1 MPSFCYLFNIMSSPA
16 KAAQDLLTSIK
27 HNSLG
32 ELRFCLANNPNLSID
47 EVRDRKSATVLHQVS
62 NNDNT
67 DMLELLLRHYDKL
80 TAADPVTYTAD
91 RKKTWLN
98 HKDAEGFSCLHYAVF
113 KANWK
118 SAQLLEE
125 HGSDIYQV
133 NSLGL
138 SVMHIAA
145 QGDSPFLLVQI
156 EYYRKYYYMSK
167 GFKIQVEDG
176 KGSTPLHWACYSGR
190 ESSVNALIA
199 WGA

>member
-1 MPSFCYLFNIMSSPA
+1 MEGAYQNTPSYFYHFYIMSSPA
-16 KAAQDLLTSIK
+16 KPAQDLLTSIK

-32 ELRFCLANNPNLSID
+32 ELRFCLANNPTLCID
-47 EVRDRKSATVLHQVS
+47 EVRDRKSATVLHQVC

-80 TAADPVTYTAD
+80 TGTEPGVYTVE
-91 RKKTWLN
+91 KKRNWLN
-98 HKDAEGFSCLHYAVF
+98 HKDAEGFTCLHYAVF

-118 SAQLLEE
+118 SAQLLEQ

-156 EYYRKYYYMSK
+156 SYDRK
-167 GFKIQVEDG
+167 VL
-176 KGSTPLHWACYSGR
+176 LH
-190 ESSVNALIA
+190 E
-199 WGA
+199 